1 MISMNTIQPTLSHL
15 FHEFAMNLSNGI
27 ANWRHLVDARLEERR
42 IRAELDAM
50 SDRERQEI
58 DVTAGNNAWTTRR

>member
-1 MISMNTIQPTLSHL
+1 MNTIQPTLSHL
-15 FHEFAMNLSNGI
+15 FHAFGMNLSEGI
-27 ANWRHLVDARLEERR
+27 ANWRHRVEARLEERR